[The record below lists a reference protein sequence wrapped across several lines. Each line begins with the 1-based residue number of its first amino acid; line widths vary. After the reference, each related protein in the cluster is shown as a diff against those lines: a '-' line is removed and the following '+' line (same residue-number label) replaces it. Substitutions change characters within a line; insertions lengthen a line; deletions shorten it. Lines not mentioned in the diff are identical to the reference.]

1 MFSWYLHSF
10 TSVPLCR
17 YGVPS
22 TTAPGPRLSPCQTTG
37 RSTSTTVPPC
47 EATSWTHH
55 HLVISL
61 IIASV
66 IYSLLLDIWQ
76 LSCVTHTV
84 VWKWIVKQGQEKHM
98 CMCVYVHKQCSILTD
113 ESFYDESSWENE
125 ICLNLITVNTCLH
138 VYVLCICYVCFVHLL
153 KVNNKRNKVLFTK
166 LRFVLDHHI

>member
-1 MFSWYLHSF
+1 MHKGVCFPDTSF
-10 TSVPLCR
+10 PLCR

-66 IYSLLLDIWQ
+66 IDLLLLDIWQ

-84 VWKWIVKQGQEKHM
+84 VWKWIVKQGQEKHV
-98 CMCVYVHKQCSILTD
+98 CVYVHKQCSILTD
-113 ESFYDESSWENE
+113 ELFYDESSWENE
-125 ICLNLITVNTCLH
+125 MCLNLIRVNTCLY
-138 VYVLCICYVCFVHLL
+138 VYDMFA
-153 KVNNKRNKVLFTK
+153 LFDCWKWTTK
-166 LRFVLDHHI
+166 GIKF